1 MGTIITV
8 VANDYGYLL
17 SFTLQDSQGNV
28 FNLTGASSLYFRTQM
43 VGNSSIN
50 SSGTMSV
57 ISATSGTCS
66 YTVAKTDFTVAGL
79 YNAQIEVN
87 FSGQT
92 ISWSNLQ
99 ITVLP
104 EVPF

>member
-8 VANDYGYLL
+8 VQNDYGYLL
-17 SFTLQDSQGNV
+17 SFTLQDSQGNI

-50 SSGTMSV
+50 SSGSMSV
-57 ISATSGTCS
+57 LSATAGTCS

-92 ISWSNLQ
+92 VTWSNLQ
-99 ITVLP
+99 LEVSP
-104 EVPF
+104 SVPF